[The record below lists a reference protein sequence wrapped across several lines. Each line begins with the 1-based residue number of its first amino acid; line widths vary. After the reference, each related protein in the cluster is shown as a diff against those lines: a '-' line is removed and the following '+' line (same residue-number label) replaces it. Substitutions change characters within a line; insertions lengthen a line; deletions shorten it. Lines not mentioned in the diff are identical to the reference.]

1 MEKILISTGGT
12 GGHVVPAEII
22 GDHLKDIYE
31 INFSTDLRG
40 FKYLKTSR
48 DKIKII
54 DTPKLNLN
62 FLLPIKIMKLFSLI
76 LKSIF
81 YLKEKKIT
89 KVISTGGYMSL
100 PVCIGAKILGLK
112 IFLLEPNLTLGR
124 GNKFF
129 LNFSEKIICYSKE
142 IKNFP
147 KKFINKIEL
156 TKPLVSKNFYKKN
169 DNDHINK
176 NFCFLIVGGSQGAKI
191 FDYLIK
197 DIIIELSKKYT
208 ISVIQQTNIDNFENL
223 KKIYNHNNIKNKI
236 FNFEKNFV
244 DLIEESDLCI
254 SRAGATSLAEISIMN
269 KPFVAIPL
277 PTSKDNHQMEN
288 AKFYEKA
295 GCCWIL
301 DQENIQKDRDRL
313 ANILFNILHDKS
325 EYINKKTNLKK
336 LNYQNSWNDVNQKI
350 KKIIN
355 EN

>member
-62 FLLPIKIMKLFSLI
+62 FLLPIKIMKLFTLI

-156 TKPLVSKNFYKKN
+156 TKP
-169 DNDHINK
+169 
-176 NFCFLIVGGSQGAKI
+176 
-191 FDYLIK
+191 
-197 DIIIELSKKYT
+197 
-208 ISVIQQTNIDNFENL
+208 
-223 KKIYNHNNIKNKI
+223 
-236 FNFEKNFV
+236 
-244 DLIEESDLCI
+244 
-254 SRAGATSLAEISIMN
+254 
-269 KPFVAIPL
+269 
-277 PTSKDNHQMEN
+277 
-288 AKFYEKA
+288 
-295 GCCWIL
+295 
-301 DQENIQKDRDRL
+301 
-313 ANILFNILHDKS
+313 
-325 EYINKKTNLKK
+325 
-336 LNYQNSWNDVNQKI
+336 
-350 KKIIN
+350 
-355 EN
+355 